1 MDPNLTGS
9 HHQGTGLEN
18 NDKVIRRVMTKLTDQ
33 LSSC

>member
-1 MDPNLTGS
+1 MDPNLTWS

-18 NDKVIRRVMTKLTDQ
+18 DNKVIRRVMTKLTNQ